1 MTVKTVLSTTAVLA
15 AAMAFAVPASAKIAT
30 GATVA
35 DMQVTDSNG
44 ALHNLS
50 DYAGKTVVLEWTNHG
65 CPYVKKHY
73 NKAYMDGGNMQSLQ
87 KAAAADDIVWL
98 SIISSAP

>member
-50 DYAGKTVVLEWTNHG
+50 DYAGKTVVLE
-65 CPYVKKHY
+65 
-73 NKAYMDGGNMQSLQ
+73 
-87 KAAAADDIVWL
+87 
-98 SIISSAP
+98 